1 MKELSLSTI
10 SLEIFTNTLEHS
22 EKKKKKEKH
31 FKYNKAYVYRLQ
43 FTNASKEIR
52 NHISDIKKGHGS

>member
-1 MKELSLSTI
+1 VKRKR
-10 SLEIFTNTLEHS
+10 
-22 EKKKKKEKH
+22 KKKH

-52 NHISDIKKGHGS
+52 NHISDIKEGHGS